1 MLIRTAGVPPAHGID
16 ARLMPMSERDA
27 RGPED
32 HDVPLEWRAP
42 SNDALY
48 RLPVSD
54 ARWLISMW
62 LPSGST
68 TKA

>member
-1 MLIRTAGVPPAHGID
+1 VAQSLLAADED
-16 ARLMPMSERDA
+16 A
-27 RGPED
+27 
-32 HDVPLEWRAP
+32 PLEWRAP

-48 RLPVSD
+48 RLPVSE

>member
-1 MLIRTAGVPPAHGID
+1 MLRSHAKRGVSKHEPHGRCPPFETHL
-16 ARLMPMSERDA
+16 RVL
-27 RGPED
+27 
-32 HDVPLEWRAP
+32 PLGEVIA
-42 SNDALY
+42 Y
-48 RLPVSD
+48 RLPVSE